1 MAAANPPVIRAPRK
15 TTASRLLLSAVTALV
30 LFFLAAPI
38 FVVLPLSL
46 SSGELLVLPTPGYS
60 LRWYQD
66 FFTSSR
72 WLSATYNSIF
82 VAIATTILATTLGTL
97 AAIGITI
104 GSFRGK
110 AVLLAA
116 LSLPMVTP
124 VIVTAIAMYFALS
137 LVGLGSTLTGLVLA
151 HTVLAVPYVLLTV
164 LASLQSFDPTLLR
177 AAASLGA
184 NPIVSFRRIVLPLIA
199 PGVATGALF
208 AFATS
213 FDELIVALFIAS
225 PAQFTLPRQM
235 YAGLREFLS
244 PTIAAAAVLLIV
256 VSTLLL
262 AMHEFI
268 RARAAARDAGTP
280 QSNRRTQ

>member
-1 MAAANPPVIRAPRK
+1 MAGSPVSAPRK
-15 TTASRLLLSAVTALV
+15 KPPAGRLALGLVTGLILLFLV
-30 LFFLAAPI
+30 GPI
-38 FVVLPLSL
+38 IVVFPLSL

-66 FFTSSR
+66 FFSSSR
-72 WLSATYNSIF
+72 WLDATWNSF
-82 VAIATTILATTLGTL
+82 VVGIATMVLATFLGTL
-97 AAIGITI
+97 AAFGLFL
-104 GSFRGK
+104 GRFRGK
-110 AVLLAA
+110 ALLLAI

-137 LVGLGSTLTGLVLA
+137 LVGLGSTLTGLILA
-151 HTVLAVPYVLLTV
+151 HTVLSVPFVLLTV
-164 LASLQSFDPTLLR
+164 LASLQTFDPNLLR

-184 NPIVSFRRIVLPLIA
+184 NPAVSFRRVVLPLIA

-225 PAQFTLPRQM
+225 PGQFTLPRQM

-244 PTIAAAAVLLIV
+244 PTIAAAAVLLILFSV
-256 VSTLLL
+256 LLL
-262 AMHEFI
+262 ALNEFI
-268 RARAAARDAGTP
+268 RKRAQARGASPSGPTP
-280 QSNRRTQ
+280 